1 MRVSTCVSYCY
12 FLSAYNLCQSVFTNC
27 TLAGEDD
34 TPIGAMPGCY
44 RLGWRHGLV
53 QEVGELSA
61 GFFTLYYGF
70 AFLDQRFS
78 ILIP

>member
-1 MRVSTCVSYCY
+1 MKVSTCLSY
-12 FLSAYNLCQSVFTNC
+12 FLSAYNLYQSVLTNC
-27 TLAGEDD
+27 TLAGEED

-53 QEVGELSA
+53 EEVSELSL
-61 GFFTLYYGF
+61 GFFVLYNDF
-70 AFLDQRFS
+70 AFLDQSFS